1 MNGCILAIGSIVDP
15 RIFNTCFL
23 CFVKKKLLEFPAAT
37 KRRSAGIGF
46 RALKAQRKHAK
57 HAKIKPRSLNAS
69 PRISTFIKIN
79 QSPHDTE
86 VSSFTRE
93 STMED
98 ALEGYDDTN
107 RAFLQALLARGS
119 LDLDEGKE
127 LLAHIF
133 TVKDERVTSKDDVTL
148 DDLKSYIASAAQA
161 LSPFDYEIRS
171 MRHQLSNKQTWALV
185 NSASDP
191 LTQLATTFTTEE
203 MFYIKRLLDAMFET
217 FNTKGKELMAITST
231 QAIHSSIIGGSGRQ
245 SIGDEDMQ
253 VVDNGV
259 KRSDGERILSEL
271 IAQGWFER
279 SERGYYSLTPRAI
292 LELRS
297 WLIDTYN
304 DSDDPD
310 EWQPIKNC
318 EACKGIVTVGLRCSK
333 RDCIVRLHK
342 ICQSAYFNSRP
353 NKNCPRCETEWDGKN
368 YVGEKVVTST
378 EDNLREKRRSSAS
391 SRGRG
396 APVEEEEAEEEE
408 QDEDE
413 NEQE

>member
-1 MNGCILAIGSIVDP
+1 
-15 RIFNTCFL
+15 
-23 CFVKKKLLEFPAAT
+23 
-37 KRRSAGIGF
+37 
-46 RALKAQRKHAK
+46 
-57 HAKIKPRSLNAS
+57 
-69 PRISTFIKIN
+69 
-79 QSPHDTE
+79 
-86 VSSFTRE
+86 
-93 STMED
+93 MED